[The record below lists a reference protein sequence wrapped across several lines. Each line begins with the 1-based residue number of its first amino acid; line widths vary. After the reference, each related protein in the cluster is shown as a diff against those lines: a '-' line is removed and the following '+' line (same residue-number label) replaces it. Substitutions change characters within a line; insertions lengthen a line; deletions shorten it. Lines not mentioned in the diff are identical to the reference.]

1 MSFNSKYTGAQVQEL
16 LGKIPTANDIWH
28 KGNLTKLSQLENDSA
43 FITTSQLNSYSPYYA
58 STARTLVD
66 SQGGKSVVYVS
77 GIRFYIGDSI
87 YPTTQT
93 HILGNSIHLR
103 YGEEATTGLILNSSG
118 NVGIGTTNPG
128 YKFHVEGTMY
138 GDLKMKTPRTIWGQS
153 FDGTSNIKGNIYVIN
168 EDATTI
174 GENSGKIKFNS
185 ININT
190 TNTDKDGL
198 RSPYIQAIYQ
208 SNYSRKRLS
217 IFQSNA
223 ANYTDDFVEV
233 FTILPNGNTGIGI
246 VSPAY
251 KLDVNGN
258 IHTSGTLTQDSDIRL
273 KDINKDIL
281 LSIEDIANAPLFE
294 FTYKSDE
301 DKRIHVGTSAQ
312 YWIERNNWFCKKQN
326 NGYYD
331 MEIQNLALASA
342 ISIAKE
348 FKKYK
353 EETEST
359 IDNMK
364 KEIEEL
370 KQIILNMNK

>member
-58 STARTLVD
+58 SSARALVD

-103 YGEEATTGLILNSSG
+103 YGEEATTGLMLDSFG
-118 NVGIGTTNPG
+118 NVGIGTTSPNR
-128 YKFHVEGTMY
+128 KLHVEG
-138 GDLKMKTPRTIWGQS
+138 GVRVNGQ
-153 FDGTSNIKGNIYVIN
+153 I
-168 EDATTI
+168 I
-174 GENSGKIKFNS
+174 GANS
-185 ININT
+185 IVSNT
-190 TNTDKDGL
+190 TNGYFVGNRNDGL
-198 RSPYIQAIYQ
+198 GVTDGGLLLYTYGKSPI
-208 SNYSRKRLS
+208 S
-217 IFQSNA
+217 FNA
-223 ANYTDDFVEV
+223 
-233 FTILPNGNTGIGI
+233 NGERMRIDASTGNVGIGTI
-246 VSPAY
+246 TPTY
-251 KLDVNGN
+251 KLDVNGD
-258 IHTSGTLTQDSDIRL
+258 IHTNGTLTQDSDIRL

-359 IDNMK
+359 ISSMK

-370 KQIILNMNK
+370 KQIVLNMNK